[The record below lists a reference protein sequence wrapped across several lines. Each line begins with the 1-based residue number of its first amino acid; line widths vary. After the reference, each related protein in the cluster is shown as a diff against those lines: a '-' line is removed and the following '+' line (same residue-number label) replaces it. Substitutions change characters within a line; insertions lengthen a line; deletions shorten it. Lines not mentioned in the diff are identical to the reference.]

1 MDAEVQGRVAKPF
14 PKKIAVFSL
23 VAFILL
29 MLAIASQVTYTVLKN
44 DNVYKGVY
52 INDIDVAGLS
62 REEITDLLKTRFQDK
77 AKDSEV
83 LFTAKDQSEKISLS
97 DINLSYDIDAAVEK
111 AMEVGRSGNIIG
123 RLSSI
128 VKTSKE
134 PVKIPLTSRYDEN
147 KVKSAIDSLYS
158 KTLTPVKEADLSI
171 SNDKVI
177 LYSGHSGES
186 IEKEKLYAE
195 IDTLIQSASGG
206 KLEVPLVKIPPAKID
221 VEVIYGKV
229 SQQPVDATAK
239 VENNSVTVVPHVV
252 GRSIEKSSLEAIASE
267 LDKTENTEKVLP
279 VVFTQPKVTS
289 AMASANLLK
298 DTLSTFNTQFYTGN
312 QNDANRGVNIRIA
325 VSRINGTVLAP
336 GQVFSFNDVVGP
348 RTEAGGYK
356 TAHTYAGGTI
366 VDDIG
371 GGICQVSTTLYNSV
385 LFSDMNVVER
395 HNHMFTVGYVP
406 FGRDAAVSYGS
417 VDFKFKNSTN
427 WPLKIE
433 GWVTKGNQ
441 IFFSLKGTNETPGKT
456 VSINP
461 KTIKTL
467 EPPPVRYVNDPT
479 LLEGTE
485 RVDHEAMRGYVVDTY
500 KVIKIDGKVTSEEK
514 IHQSTYKALERLVKK
529 GTKKAPVPPPAQ
541 TPPDPPAGTGESV
554 DPPASPV

>member
-186 IEKEKLYAE
+186 IEKEKLYTE

>member
-77 AKDSEV
+77 AKDNEV

-186 IEKEKLYAE
+186 IEKEKLYTE

-221 VEVIYGKV
+221 VEAIYGKV

-239 VENNSVTVVPHVV
+239 VENNSVSVVPHVV